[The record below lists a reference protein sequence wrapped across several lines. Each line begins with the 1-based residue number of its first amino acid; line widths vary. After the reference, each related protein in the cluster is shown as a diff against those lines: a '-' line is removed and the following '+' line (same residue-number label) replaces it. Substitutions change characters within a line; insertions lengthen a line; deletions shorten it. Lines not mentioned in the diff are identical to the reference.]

1 MDVMG
6 ASEAKANFP
15 FCNPVM
21 KQKVA
26 PGKSATEREY
36 LGFPDESAVWSDC
49 SDQDYRQRA
58 ALGSALGTGG

>member
-6 ASEAKANFP
+6 ASWLKANFP

-21 KQKVA
+21 KQKA
-26 PGKSATEREY
+26 TPGRKATEREY
-36 LGFPDESAVWSDC
+36 LGFSVESAVWSDC

-58 ALGSALGTGG
+58 ALENALCTVV